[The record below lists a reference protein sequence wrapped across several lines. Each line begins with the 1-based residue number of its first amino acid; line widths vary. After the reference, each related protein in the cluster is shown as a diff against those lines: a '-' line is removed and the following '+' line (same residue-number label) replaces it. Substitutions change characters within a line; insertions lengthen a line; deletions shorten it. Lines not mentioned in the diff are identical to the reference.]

1 MAVVERMPA
10 VVMGKGDLYF
20 SIYRADGT
28 YGGELHLGETPGFS
42 ISVAV
47 TKSEMM
53 GSGCGTAN
61 QVIAS
66 AVTAVER
73 TATIEFSSMTFENY
87 RLAFAG
93 EIESVVQT
101 ATPVVDEE
109 HTKVTQGTWI
119 KLGATAANPVGVGE
133 ISVAT
138 VDGATAGDDYTVNLK
153 RGMIYIVPGGA
164 ITTGSDIE
172 ISYTPVAKTYT
183 RVKTSGKTQET
194 GRLRFEACNT
204 VGGNKDVILPM
215 VELTLSGDLAFKGED
230 FITGTFEASILKPSF
245 AEAIYINGVAQ

>member
-1 MAVVERMPA
+1 MAVTERMPA

-20 SIYRADGT
+20 ARLRADGT

-42 ISVAV
+42 IGVSV
-47 TKSEMM
+47 TKTEMM

-73 TATIEFSSMTFENY
+73 TASIEFSSMTFENY
-87 RLAFAG
+87 RLALSG
-93 EIESVVQT
+93 EIETVTQA
-101 ATPVVDEE
+101 ATPVVDEN
-109 HTKVTQGTWI
+109 HLDVSVGTWI

-133 ISVAT
+133 VSVAT
-138 VDGATAGDDYTVNLK
+138 VDGATADTDYTVNLK

-164 ITTGSDIE
+164 IESGDDIE

-183 RVKTSGKTQET
+183 RVKTGAKTQET
-194 GRLRFEACNT
+194 GRLRFESCNT
-204 VGGNKDVILPM
+204 VGGNKDVVLPH
-215 VELTLSGDLAFKGED
+215 VELTLSGDLAFKGDD
-230 FITGTFEASILKPSF
+230 FITGTFEASILKPAN
-245 AEAIYINGVAQ
+245 AEAIYINGVAV